1 MRALFDKTR
10 ERFGRRRRPQGENR
24 PEPIRVN
31 PSLSAKMRKAP
42 FGAFCIF
49 AEGDADESPVRQNAR
64 AFWTPEAPAG
74 SYSNNTVTCNP

>member
-42 FGAFCIF
+42 FGAFCILPR
-49 AEGDADESPVRQNAR
+49 EMRMR
-64 AFWTPEAPAG
+64 ALFDKTRERFGRRRRPQG
-74 SYSNNTVTCNP
+74 VIQTTQ